1 MIRIA
6 RLRRRPRWGA
16 PLFALGL
23 AAAVARCSNL
33 LDVDNPNN
41 IKGEDIPLPTAAGPL
56 LNGVHSALA
65 RGINDVVLPIAT
77 ASDELDWVGSRDAW
91 RQLEYGDLS
100 DPFNEF
106 TDAAYPNLAQARW
119 MADEAIKIMEQHR
132 AANFFVQRVAVDPVL
147 LARAYFYGGLAYV
160 TIGELFDRW
169 AFSDRFTAAPPV
181 APDQM
186 RQVYD
191 TAIAYLGRGYVFAD
205 SLVAAGNATAA
216 PWRLAIVALRARAK
230 HARAVWDMIG
240 RVPTRP
246 AVISNQGMVN
256 DAGAL
261 ADAQLADS
269 LLSTPDWKFEFKYS
283 ATTVGGDFGAWVNDR
298 TEMRLG
304 DAYVYANV
312 NNKTWDSTRILDP
325 ITNARDPVVNATAT
339 AFKAGS
345 VYPSFTVLSARELH
359 LIAAEVRLA
368 QADTAGF
375 TASINALRTING
387 LAPYDPA
394 NAAHPRPRDMLIYE
408 RQVNLY
414 LQGRRLADMYRFS
427 IPYTVA
433 AGGKWQPTSEAV
445 TQPGRFLPL
454 TARECLS
461 NPLIGGAACRI

>member
-1 MIRIA
+1 MTRTDYCLA
-6 RLRRRPRWGA
+6 WGLA
-16 PLFALGL
+16 L
-23 AAAVARCSNL
+23 AAAGCGNL

-65 RGINDVVLPIAT
+65 RGINTVVLPIAT
-77 ASDELDWVGSRDAW
+77 VSDELDWIGSRDAW

-119 MADEAIKIMEQHR
+119 MADEAIRIMEEDR
-132 AANFFVQRVAVDPVL
+132 DSAFFVQKIAVDPVF
-147 LARAYFYGGLAYV
+147 LARAYFYGALAYV
-160 TIGELFDRW
+160 TIGDLFDRW
-169 AFSDRFTAAPPV
+169 AFSDMRVPAAPL

-191 TAIAYLGRGYVFAD
+191 TAIAYLDRGYAFAD
-205 SLVAAGNATAA
+205 SLVRDAVAPKPAAV
-216 PWRLAIVALRARAK
+216 PWRLAMIALRARAK

-240 RVPTRP
+240 SVPTNP
-246 AVISNQGMVN
+246 ATITNQGLVS

-261 ADAQLADS
+261 TDAQLALS
-269 LLSTPDWKFEFKYS
+269 LLSSPDWRFDFRYS

-298 TEMRLG
+298 AEMRLG
-304 DAYVYANV
+304 DVYVYASA
-312 NNKTWDSTRILDP
+312 NNKSWSAIRLTDP
-325 ITNARDPVVNATAT
+325 LAGIPDPVLQVTADSFMTKATYPNFT
-339 AFKAGS
+339 A
-345 VYPSFTVLSARELH
+345 LSARELH
-359 LIAAEVRLA
+359 LLVAEIRLA
-368 QADTAGF
+368 QGDTVGF
-375 TASINALRTING
+375 TSAINAVRALNFGTSFR
-387 LAPYDPA
+387 YDPA
-394 NAAHPRPRDMLIYE
+394 NVAHPRPRDMLIYE

-414 LQGRRLADMYRFS
+414 LQGRRLADMYRFGVN
-427 IPYTVA
+427 YTAA

-461 NPLIGGAACRI
+461 NPLIGGANCRI